1 MTKLIDIIKNKFK
14 KLGRSLEIIVT
25 KSKAY
30 KITKSNWLQGKILN
44 VLCRKVPT
52 LLQRD
57 KVKINNLSR

>member
-1 MTKLIDIIKNKFK
+1 MTKLINIIKNKFK
-14 KLGRSLEIIVT
+14 KLERSLEIIAAE
-25 KSKAY
+25 SKAH